1 MASTPNYPGT
11 PRHGAAAISTSNTNR
26 DGTGAMGA
34 VLAGVAAGTRVVEV
48 VVQATG
54 TTTAGMVRLF
64 IDDGTTVRLV
74 DEVPVSAITP
84 SATVAAFRTIRRYD
98 NLVLPSSSHE
108 LQASTHNAEAFNVH
122 AVGQDY

>member
-11 PRHGAAAISTSNTNR
+11 PRHGSAAISTANTNR
-26 DGTGAMGA
+26 DGTGTMGT

-98 NLVLPSSSHE
+98 NLVLPSSSHS
-108 LQASTHNAEAFNVH
+108 LKASTHNAESFVVH